1 MKLSTKILAAVAI
14 ALTGTSSAYAHHSA
28 AMFDFTKTV
37 MLDGVVREFQWTNPH
52 SWVQIVVKDASG
64 KEVEWAIES
73 GAPNGMARQGWKR
86 TSLKPGDKAQIAIHP
101 LRDGS
106 AGGFLVTASM
116 NGVKVGR

>member
-1 MKLSTKILAAVAI
+1 MRASRKILAAAALALVAS
-14 ALTGTSSAYAHHSA
+14 SSAHAHHSA

-37 MLDGVVREFQWTNPH
+37 MLDGVIKEFQWTNPH
-52 SWVQIVVKDASG
+52 SWVQIVVKEASG

-86 TSLKPGDKAQIAIHP
+86 TSLKPGDKAQLAIHP

-116 NGVKVGR
+116 GGVKVGR